1 MRDSFF
7 HISFSYKIAAESQI
21 DSKALVFYNKYRR
34 KENKE
39 ASDEY
44 FGDQFQSEEGWKL
57 RGAM

>member
-1 MRDSFF
+1 MQDGFF

-21 DSKALVFYNKYRR
+21 ESKALIFYNKYRTM
-34 KENKE
+34 ENKE

-44 FGDQFQSEEGWKL
+44 FDNQFQSEEGWKL